1 MFFPYIKNSS
11 KILSK
16 KKKTKKTI
24 LQRKACENY
33 QNLSEEEI
41 KHATMPVIDTESF
54 LSKINL
60 VKNEKTKDANKLSI
74 YIIIF

>member
-1 MFFPYIKNSS
+1 
-11 KILSK
+11 
-16 KKKTKKTI
+16 
-24 LQRKACENY
+24 
-33 QNLSEEEI
+33 
-41 KHATMPVIDTESF
+41 MPVINTESF